1 MVAERCYEL
10 VIRLY
15 DCEGLWYVCDNG
27 VIIKHDDGRAE
38 GYICDDYITMI
49 PQDDHVDVM
58 FYNYMNMIKLGF
70 PAKISMEFPR
80 TYRINIDNFESIS
93 TMEILVGKE
102 IMSQEKCAEALD
114 TIKGVKVV
122 YNGW

>member
-1 MVAERCYEL
+1 
-10 VIRLY
+10 
-15 DCEGLWYVCDNG
+15 
-27 VIIKHDDGRAE
+27 
-38 GYICDDYITMI
+38 
-49 PQDDHVDVM
+49 
-58 FYNYMNMIKLGF
+58 MNMIKLEF

-80 TYRINIDNFESIS
+80 TYRINIDNFESIT